1 MEIPV
6 NTSRPNRWWDW
17 PAALLLIAAIYI
29 AATRLNATHWT
40 NELNLVQTV
49 AILGVIAGIALG
61 KSTFSPGVVRFF
73 AFAYG
78 LFVIFWQVGLTL
90 GQGVLWPER
99 MISISNRLLIILD
112 QIFQQRPV
120 TDNLFFNL
128 LMASL
133 FWALSVYAG
142 YSITRS
148 GNPWKAIIPA
158 GVAILVIQ
166 TYDPF
171 IQNRTWFLAGYI
183 FVALLIVTRL
193 HFVNLQYR
201 WKNNGT
207 YLPPFVG
214 VDSLR
219 LGLITTVILVL
230 FAWTVPAV
238 ASTIPQAEQIW
249 LNATRP
255 WMDVRNRL
263 SNVFYSLQAS
273 VGVVTDF
280 YGDYL
285 PLGRGNPLSDTIIMT
300 IEAPNRA
307 SANVRYYW
315 RSRVYDTYED
325 GWSSTLPVVQSV
337 TPDEFNLNFP
347 EYENRASN
355 TFTITTAFPIQNLQ
369 TPTQPIWVSR
379 PAEAYLAVNSDG
391 SVDLS
396 HLKADPV
403 LRAGDTYQ
411 VEASLSAASVSELRA
426 AGTDYPSWVTA
437 RYLQLPETITPR
449 TLKLAEEIA
458 SGLDNPYDI
467 TQGITD
473 FLRVSLKYN
482 DTVPGPPDGKEPID
496 WVLFEHKEAF
506 CNYYASAEIIMLRSL
521 GIPARLAVGYAEG
534 ERTLIG
540 GTGDIPTQQPGG
552 EFLPQEIEPQG
563 DIYNVRH
570 QDAHAWPEVF
580 FPNIG
585 WVEFEPTVSQQ
596 PLIRPIGLLSDSA
609 VPPAPANQL
618 DELQDRARRSLE
630 ELSAS
635 NAQLQDSS
643 LEGLLAIP
651 TPVWFALIVIVL
663 ISMAFLMRRI
673 RIQRGLPPIPVQIES
688 SLERVGIKSPKLLH
702 RWARYASI
710 SPLSRAYL
718 ELNRALS
725 RLGQS
730 PSESDTPSER
740 ANDLVQ
746 LLPVAETPVQVVLT
760 PYQNSIYGNQPSNP
774 DQAQSAGKEIRKLS
788 YLAIFQRFLAR
799 FQDPKQKD
807 PSADITKLQR

>member
-6 NTSRPNRWWDW
+6 NTSRPTRWWDW
-17 PAALLLIAAIYI
+17 PAVLLLIAAIYI

-61 KSTFSPGVVRFF
+61 KSAFSPGVVRFF
-73 AFAYG
+73 AFTYG
-78 LFVIFWQVGLTL
+78 LFVVFWQVGLTL
-90 GQGVLWPER
+90 GKGVLWPER
-99 MISISNRLLIILD
+99 MISIGNRLLIILD
-112 QIFQQRPV
+112 QILQQKPV
-120 TDNLFFNL
+120 TDNLFFHL

-142 YSITRS
+142 YSLTRS
-148 GNPWKAIIPA
+148 GNPWKAILPA
-158 GVAILVIQ
+158 GVAMLVIQ
-166 TYDPF
+166 AYDPF
-171 IQNRTWFLAGYI
+171 MSIRTWFLAGYI
-183 FVALLIVTRL
+183 FLALLIVARL

-207 YLPPFVG
+207 FLPPYVG
-214 VDSLR
+214 LDSLR
-219 LGLITTVILVL
+219 LGLITTVIIVL

-238 ASTIPQAEQIW
+238 ASTIPQAEQVW

-263 SNVFYSLQAS
+263 SNIFYSLQAS

-280 YGDYL
+280 YGDNL

-315 RSRVYDTYED
+315 RSRVYDTYEE

-337 TPDEFNLNFP
+337 SPDEFNLNFP
-347 EYENRASN
+347 DYESRATS

-379 PAEAYLAVNSDG
+379 PAEAYFAVNSDG

-396 HLKADPV
+396 HLKADPI
-403 LRAGDTYQ
+403 LRSGDIYQ
-411 VEASLSAASVSELRA
+411 VEASLTAASVNELRE

-449 TLKLAEEIA
+449 TLKLAEEIT

-467 TQGITD
+467 TQAITD
-473 FLRVSLKYN
+473 FLRVNLKYN
-482 DTVPGPPDGKEPID
+482 DTVPGPPAGKEPID

-506 CNYYASAEIIMLRSL
+506 CNYYASAEIVMLRSL

-534 ERTLIG
+534 ERKLIG
-540 GTGDIPTQQPGG
+540 GTEDIPTQEPGG
-552 EFLPQEIEPQG
+552 EFIPQEIEPQG
-563 DIYNVRH
+563 DIYTVRH

-596 PLIRPIGLLSDSA
+596 PIIRPIGLLSNPE
-609 VPPAPANQL
+609 VPPASAAEL

-635 NAQLQDSS
+635 NAQLQNS
-643 LEGLLAIP
+643 LEDQFLIP
-651 TPVWFALIVIVL
+651 IPLWFALILIVL
-663 ISMAFLMRRI
+663 ISMVVLLRRL
-673 RIQRGLPPIPVQIES
+673 RIQRGSPPIPVQIES
-688 SLERVGIKSPKLLH
+688 SLERVGIKSPKFLH

-725 RLGQS
+725 RLGQP

-740 ANDLVQ
+740 AEDLVQ
-746 LLPVAETPVQVVLT
+746 LLPLAETPVQAVLT
-760 PYQNSIYGNQPSNP
+760 PYQNSIYGNQPSDP
-774 DQAQSAGKEIRKLS
+774 DEAQSAGKEIRKLS
-788 YLAIFQRFLAR
+788 YLAKLQRFLTR
-799 FQDPKQKD
+799 FQDPKRENR
-807 PSADITKLQR
+807 SADIT

>member
-6 NTSRPNRWWDW
+6 NTSRPTRWWDW
-17 PAALLLIAAIYI
+17 PAVLLLIAAIYI
-29 AATRLNATHWT
+29 AATRLNTTHWT

-61 KSTFSPGVVRFF
+61 KSAFSPGVVRFF

-78 LFVIFWQVGLTL
+78 LFVVLWQVGLTL
-90 GQGVLWPER
+90 GKGVLWPER
-99 MISISNRLLIILD
+99 MISIGNRLLIILD
-112 QIFQQRPV
+112 QILQQKPV

-142 YSITRS
+142 YSLTRS
-148 GNPWKAIIPA
+148 GNPWKAILPA
-158 GVAILVIQ
+158 GVAMLVIQ
-166 TYDPF
+166 AYDPF
-171 IQNRTWFLAGYI
+171 MSIRTWFLAGYI
-183 FVALLIVTRL
+183 FLALLIVARL
-193 HFVNLQYR
+193 NFVNLQYR

-207 YLPPFVG
+207 YLPPYVG
-214 VDSLR
+214 LDSLR

-238 ASTIPQAEQIW
+238 ASTIPQAEQVW

-280 YGDYL
+280 YGDNL

-315 RSRVYDTYED
+315 RSRVYDTYDE

-337 TPDEFNLNFP
+337 SPDEFNLNFP
-347 EYENRASN
+347 DYESRATS

-379 PAEAYLAVNSDG
+379 PADAYLAVNSDG

-396 HLKADPV
+396 HLKADPI
-403 LRAGDTYQ
+403 LRSGDIYQ
-411 VEASLSAASVSELRA
+411 VEASLTAASINELRE

-449 TLKLAEEIA
+449 TLKLAEEIT

-467 TQGITD
+467 TQAITD
-473 FLRVSLKYN
+473 FLRVNLKYN
-482 DTVPGPPDGKEPID
+482 DTVPGPPAGKEPID

-506 CNYYASAEIIMLRSL
+506 CNYYASAEIVMLRSL

-534 ERTLIG
+534 ERKLIG
-540 GTGDIPTQQPGG
+540 GTEDIPTQEPGG
-552 EFLPQEIEPQG
+552 EFIPQEIEPQG
-563 DIYNVRH
+563 DIYTVRH

-596 PLIRPIGLLSDSA
+596 PIIRPIGLLSNPE
-609 VPPAPANQL
+609 VPPASAAEL

-635 NAQLQDSS
+635 NAQLQNS
-643 LEGLLAIP
+643 LEDQFIIP
-651 TPVWFALIVIVL
+651 TPLWFALILIVL
-663 ISMAFLMRRI
+663 ISMVVLLRRL
-673 RIQRGLPPIPVQIES
+673 RIQRGSPPIPVQIES
-688 SLERVGIKSPKLLH
+688 SLERVGIKSPKFLH
-702 RWARYASI
+702 RWARHASI

-718 ELNRALS
+718 ELNHALS
-725 RLGQS
+725 RLGQP

-740 ANDLVQ
+740 AEDLVQ
-746 LLPVAETPVQVVLT
+746 LLPLAETPVQAVLT
-760 PYQNSIYGNQPSNP
+760 PYQSSIYGNQPSDP
-774 DQAQSAGKEIRKLS
+774 DEAQSAGKEIRKLS
-788 YLAIFQRFLAR
+788 YLARLQQFLAR
-799 FQDPKQKD
+799 FQDPKRENR
-807 PSADITKLQR
+807 SADIT